1 MRIGLN
7 EFDHRI
13 LALLRQQRERPE
25 NSGLNGDTLLRLC
38 QETHVSRCIT
48 VTAAKRLCSSHY
60 CFLILRSSYLTGS
73 YQRVNLRK
81 CVKEKKN

>member
-13 LALLRQQRERPE
+13 LALLKQQRERPE
-25 NSGLNGDTLLRLC
+25 NSGQNEDTLLRLY

-48 VTAAKRLCSSHY
+48 VTTPKRLCSSDY
-60 CFLILRSSYLTGS
+60 CFLILRSSSLFDW
-73 YQRVNLRK
+73 
-81 CVKEKKN
+81 